1 MRYLY
6 LLHAD
11 PESSP
16 PSPELLE
23 HLHSMAQ
30 RERQAGRMIFDG
42 GLTPVQMGAKFELKD
57 RKIKMLDGPF
67 TESKEVV
74 VGFAIFEFATREAAL
89 KSANDFLDVHRLYGN
104 GSQLTCEMREIF
116 SPPK

>member
-11 PESSP
+11 PTSPP
-16 PSPELLE
+16 PSPQLLE
-23 HLHSMAQ
+23 ALHAMAH

-42 GLTPVQMGAKFELKD
+42 GLTPIQVGAKLELKD
-57 RKIKMLDGPF
+57 RKVKMLDGPF

-74 VGFAIFEFATREAAL
+74 VGFAIFEFPTREAAI
-89 KSANDFLDVHRLYGN
+89 KSAQDFLDVHRLHGD
-104 GSQLTCEMREIF
+104 GSRLTCEMREIF
-116 SPPK
+116 SPPG